1 MLFNLLCYWLAACT
15 TTMEQGGGA
24 AAKVITLSM
33 LIPDELRANG
43 GGKKREIFNLIHERF
58 SKLEAFFTIVLRYF
72 A

>member
-1 MLFNLLCYWLAACT
+1 
-15 TTMEQGGGA
+15 MEQGGGA